1 MSSPKPVI
9 AMLHGWGMNDR
20 VFDTLAA
27 RLAPDFDVRV
37 LNLPGHGGRAVL
49 ALNTLNS
56 WADDLVNQ
64 LPAHSTLLG
73 WSLGGQVAMRAAI
86 DYPDTVARL
95 IVMSSTPKFVASNNW
110 THGMALPDLQAF
122 GAALLDDPQATLL
135 RFLSLQT
142 RGVAGQKAL
151 LQQLRAAFLEA
162 PISDAEALKQGLA
175 LLHMTDLRAE
185 LPRLR
190 QPTLVIH
197 GGLDTLT
204 PAAAGLWLADN
215 LPNARHI
222 ELARA
227 AHAPHL
233 SHRDEVATEIG
244 RFIHA

>member
-1 MSSPKPVI
+1 MTSSKPVI
-9 AMLHGWGMNDR
+9 AMLHGWGMNAR
-20 VFDTLAA
+20 VFDTLVE
-27 RLAPDFDVRV
+27 RLSDDYDVRA

-49 ALNTLNS
+49 KLNTLQS
-56 WADDLVNQ
+56 WVDDLLNQ

-73 WSLGGQVAMRAAI
+73 WSIGGQIAMRAAI
-86 DYPDTVARL
+86 DHPNMVARL
-95 IVMSSTPKFVASNNW
+95 IVMSSTPRFVASDDW
-110 THGMALPDLQAF
+110 AHGMALSDLQTF
-122 GAALLDDPQATLL
+122 GADLVSDSQSTLL

-151 LQQLRAAFLEA
+151 LQQLRAVFLDA
-162 PISDAEALKQGLA
+162 PLIDAEALKQGLA
-175 LLHMTDLRAE
+175 LLCTTDLRAE
-185 LPRLR
+185 LPRLM

-204 PAAAGLWLADN
+204 PAAAGIWLADN
-215 LPNARHI
+215 IPNARHI

-233 SHRDEVATEIG
+233 SHGDEVAAEIG

>member
-1 MSSPKPVI
+1 
-9 AMLHGWGMNDR
+9 MLHGWGMNAR
-20 VFDTLAA
+20 VFDTLSA
-27 RLAPDFDVRV
+27 RLAPEFDVHTHT
-37 LNLPGHGGRAVL
+37 LPGHGGRAVL
-49 ALNTLNS
+49 TLNTLKS

-64 LPAHSTLLG
+64 LPARSTLLG
-73 WSLGGQVAMRAAI
+73 WSLGGQIAMRAAI
-86 DYPDTVARL
+86 DHPDTVARL
-95 IVMSSTPKFVASNNW
+95 IVMSSTPRFVAADDW
-110 THGMALPDLQAF
+110 AHGMALSDLQTF
-122 GAALLDDPQATLL
+122 GADLVNDPQSTLL

-151 LQQLRAAFLEA
+151 LQQLRAAFLDA
-162 PISDAEALKQGLA
+162 PLSDADALKQGLA
-175 LLHMTDLRAE
+175 LLCMTDLRAE
-185 LPRLR
+185 IPRLM

-204 PAAAGLWLADN
+204 PAAAGIWLAEH

-233 SHRDEVATEIG
+233 SHGDEVAAEIG

>member
-1 MSSPKPVI
+1 MTSSKPVI
-9 AMLHGWGMNDR
+9 AMLHGWGMNAR
-20 VFDTLAA
+20 VFDTLAQ
-27 RLAPDFDVRV
+27 RLAPEFDVYT

-49 ALNTLNS
+49 RLNTLQS

-73 WSLGGQVAMRAAI
+73 WSLGGQIAMRAAI

-95 IVMSSTPKFVASNNW
+95 IVMSSTPMFVASEDW
-110 THGMALPDLQAF
+110 AHGMALSDLQTF
-122 GAALLDDPQATLL
+122 GADLVSDPQSTLL

-151 LQQLRAAFLEA
+151 LQQLRAAFLDA
-162 PISDAEALKQGLA
+162 PRSDAEALKQGLS
-175 LLHMTDLRAE
+175 LLCTTDLRAA
-185 LPRLR
+185 LSRLM

-204 PAAAGLWLADN
+204 PAAAGIWLADN
-215 LPNARHI
+215 LSNARHI
-222 ELARA
+222 ELSRA

-233 SHRDEVATEIG
+233 SHGDEVAAEIG
-244 RFIHA
+244 RFIHG

>member
-9 AMLHGWGMNDR
+9 AMLHGWGMNAR

-27 RLAPDFDVRV
+27 RLAPEFDVRT

-49 ALNTLNS
+49 SLNTLHS

-73 WSLGGQVAMRAAI
+73 WSLGGQIAMRAAI
-86 DYPDTVARL
+86 DHPDTVARL
-95 IVMSSTPKFVASNNW
+95 IVMSSTPKFVASSDW
-110 THGMALPDLQAF
+110 THGMALPDLRAF
-122 GAALLDDPQATLL
+122 GASLLDDPQATLL

-142 RGVAGQKAL
+142 RGVAGQKTL
-151 LQQLRAAFLEA
+151 LQQLRAAFLDA

-175 LLHMTDLRAE
+175 LLCMTDLRAE
-185 LPRLR
+185 LPRLM

-204 PAAAGLWLADN
+204 PAAAGIWLADN

-233 SHRDEVATEIG
+233 SHGDEVATEIG
-244 RFIHA
+244 RFIHG